1 MSKPCSPAA
10 RVGRRLALAGLLLAL
25 LAACENSATAF
36 PIEGSQHAL
45 ILIREQAFPWDDKLD
60 QALVAS
66 RLPQCQKRVAIHPG
80 AVTLEEMEI
89 YAAGDQLW
97 ALHQGRRWYLASTER
112 CLVQDWDNA
121 KGEAPGPRVG
131 SFRLKDGAPA
141 FIPAAGN

>member
-1 MSKPCSPAA
+1 MSNPYSHAGRIG
-10 RVGRRLALAGLLLAL
+10 RVLALASLLTL

-45 ILIREQAFPWDDKLD
+45 ILMREQAFPWDDKLE

-80 AVTLEEMEI
+80 AVTLEEMKI
-89 YAAGDQLW
+89 YQAGDHLW
-97 ALHQGRRWYLASTER
+97 ALHQGSRWYLASTER
-112 CLVQDWDNA
+112 CLVQDWDNV
-121 KGEAPGPRVG
+121 KGEAPGPLLG
-131 SFRLKDGAPA
+131 SFRLKDGAPS